1 MHISPCRNAYFS
13 WSYTET
19 PLQKKE
25 QNVFVSGSNVF
36 HSIAAAHSYRRLG
49 RPRCQDSLFNQ
60 PSIPRPSQPCH
71 IQCSVGRIATFH
83 HSMKSII
90 VASALLPAER
100 AALGKTGLATG
111 GLAEDLGAA
120 GADDD
125 SLGVR
130 EDSGDGEAAGAL
142 DVHEEGAGTG
152 HKGLSGV
159 YVRGCDSGWRF
170 GGGGVCVYLELVLA
184 GLVLR
189 ARVEKVD
196 GENLQRRVSGRCP
209 SRWYSCPGEWAGG
222 RWRCCAESAVVC
234 WPMSSLPPPPNML
247 PARVCDVPCW
257 RLPDFNW

>member
-120 GADDD
+120 GADNDG
-125 SLGVR
+125 LGVR
-130 EDSGDGEAAGAL
+130 EDGGDGEAAGAL
-142 DVHEEGAGTG
+142 DVHEEGAGAG
-152 HKGLSGV
+152 HKGLAGD
-159 YVRGCDSGWRF
+159 VRDATQGGDSGMF
-170 GGGGVCVYLELVLA
+170 GGVI
-184 GLVLR
+184 
-189 ARVEKVD
+189 
-196 GENLQRRVSGRCP
+196 P
-209 SRWYSCPGEWAGG
+209 SACAGG
-222 RWRCCAESAVVC
+222 PRAEG
-234 WPMSSLPPPPNML
+234 
-247 PARVCDVPCW
+247 
-257 RLPDFNW
+257 

>member
-120 GADDD
+120 GADNDG
-125 SLGVR
+125 LGVR
-130 EDSGDGEAAGAL
+130 EDGGDGEAAGAL

-159 YVRGCDSGWRF
+159 YVRGCDSGCRF

-196 GENLQRRVSGRCP
+196 GENLQRCCVSRGCPRCVCTV
-209 SRWYSCPGEWAGG
+209 SAS
-222 RWRCCAESAVVC
+222 WRRRRCAEFAVVC
-234 WPMSSLPPPPNML
+234 SSTSSSCLSSP
-247 PARVCDVPCW
+247 RVSVLDCDVPYW
-257 RLPDFNW
+257 RLPDFN